1 MIRESGDHVE
11 VSGAMTLDE
20 ARVLLAEGERFLSR
34 PENVFDLSAVTEV
47 DSSGLAVVFGWQR
60 SALKRGKALRLE
72 NLPESLLSLAGVY
85 GVSEL
90 LPLS

>member
-1 MIRESGDHVE
+1 MIRETGDRVE

-20 ARVLLAEGERFLSR
+20 ARALLAEGERFLTR
-34 PENVFDLSAVTEV
+34 TDNVFDLSAVTDV

-60 SALKRGKALRLE
+60 SALQRGKSMRVA
-72 NLPESLLSLAGVY
+72 NPPQSLLSLAGVY
-85 GVSEL
+85 GVGEL